1 MYRWRSRILFALI
14 IYFAGFATAIYA
26 LAPVADA
33 NVKSDL
39 RARTGHHKVSK
50 HADSGSKSEK
60 FASAFNTQM
69 RKCISIAEEQGARL
83 GELIKA
89 KLAEQ
94 RTKDE

>member
-14 IYFAGFATAIYA
+14 VYFAGFATAIYA

-33 NVKSDL
+33 NVKSDS
-39 RARTGHHKVSK
+39 RARQVKVSK
-50 HADSGSKSEK
+50 NTDSGSKSEK

-69 RKCISIAEEQGARL
+69 RKCISIAEEKGAKV

-94 RTKDE
+94 RTKGE